1 MMNETRHIDLHLPRS
16 WNQCSLTQLRAI
28 ADIMVTCSL
37 NADHLHPF
45 DMYQVK
51 VGVFFRLTGLKIIEP
66 INPRVPV
73 EDQYYQCR
81 LLPYSLDDEHR
92 WCGLYRRWRTFRAWF
107 SRSVLGRDDS
117 FSLYLWQIDYWLRE
131 RKEKPRPAVLTPI
144 GELNKPKERII
155 PGMLD
160 WLNGGSA
167 DAIMRFPLPD
177 LHLRRHPF
185 GRRHTFRGPNPMMDG
200 FSWQRYRFCQDF
212 MQLYADQ
219 QNQLVRLARQ
229 GRMASPDELLKAARS
244 VDLAKAMFLAT
255 IFERRLRFVDETTGR
270 PRTDFCYQ
278 SNQHSDNAPYF
289 RNFPDGDW
297 QLILLW
303 WQSMMHYLAKQFPKV
318 YKRQPV
324 SSTGKTP
331 NPLEIYTRT
340 TATLEK
346 YLQVTA
352 HDIEREP
359 YTTILQ
365 QLEDITNH
373 NEEMERIQKQMKR
386 KKH

>member
-1 MMNETRHIDLHLPRS
+1 
-16 WNQCSLTQLRAI
+16 
-28 ADIMVTCSL
+28 
-37 NADHLHPF
+37 
-45 DMYQVK
+45 
-51 VGVFFRLTGLKIIEP
+51 
-66 INPRVPV
+66 
-73 EDQYYQCR
+73 
-81 LLPYSLDDEHR
+81 
-92 WCGLYRRWRTFRAWF
+92 
-107 SRSVLGRDDS
+107 
-117 FSLYLWQIDYWLRE
+117 
-131 RKEKPRPAVLTPI
+131 
-144 GELNKPKERII
+144 
-155 PGMLD
+155 
-160 WLNGGSA
+160 
-167 DAIMRFPLPD
+167 
-177 LHLRRHPF
+177 
-185 GRRHTFRGPNPMMDG
+185 MMDG